1 MCCCTTKSYRHIKQ
15 FILETMEPNR
25 WAAQSIKVSY
35 NRLNATWNIE
45 GSSVDSYSLKATT
58 TFGTKRKNFYEILRC
73 SLNLQAVKVVDY
85 IEDVDGKKKA
95 VPNVKE
101 TRLAQDKQQQ
111 IETTFKDWIYRDPVR
126 RRRLV
131 DYYNTHYNNLRPR
144 EYDGSFLRFPG
155 MSPEISLR
163 PHQRNVVARILFGG
177 NTLVA
182 HSVGAGKTMVM
193 GAAAMEKKRLGL
205 CNKTLIIVPNH
216 LTEQMGSELLSL
228 YPNAN
233 ILVATKRD
241 FEKDRRKLFCS
252 RIATG
257 NYDIVIMGHSQFS
270 RIPLSIERQQKFLQ
284 DEIERYTQEI
294 ASAKKEKSGQDLSVK
309 QMEATKKR
317 LQSHLEEL
325 MDSPKDDVVTF
336 EQLGVDSLMVDE
348 AHEFKNLA
356 VTTKMQNVAGI
367 STSESQKATDLLMKC
382 QYLDEITG
390 GRGLVFCTGTPI
402 SNSPVELYT
411 MMRYLQASTLRAHDL
426 LSFDAWAAN
435 FGQTTTSI
443 ELAPEGTGYRSKT
456 RFSRFFNLPELI
468 SMWKLATDVQTSD
481 MLNLQVPDLE
491 GGKATAVMCPPTELQ
506 KESIQALGERAEKV
520 RAGNVDPHTD
530 NMLKITTDG
539 RKLALDQRLLNP
551 LLPDVPENK
560 ATACASKVFEI
571 WQNTMATQSTQL
583 IFSDLATPSTG
594 EWNVYDDI
602 RDKLIAKG
610 IPKEQIAFIHD
621 ANTDAKKATLF
632 AKVRAGKVRILM
644 GSTQKMGAGTNVQT
658 KLIALH
664 HLDVPWRPSD
674 IEQREGRI
682 LRQGNENP
690 SVQIYRYATEGSFDA
705 YSWQLIE
712 NKQKF
717 ISQIMTSK
725 SPARSC
731 QDLDEVALSYAEIKA
746 LCAGNPL
753 IKEKMELDNE
763 VARLSTLRSSHMS
776 QIFELQDKIAI
787 GYPASIQKVEE
798 SLDAVSKDIDVYR
811 ANSRF
816 NPDGS
821 EKFSAIVM
829 GTTYTERK
837 AADAALRDALQ
848 GATAGDVIIG
858 QYRGFN
864 IHAYYDAKAV
874 SFMGYLQG
882 EQKYNFEFNPKEN
895 FSSFRHLLEKLSDT
909 QALDQE
915 RFTIL
920 NKNLEDAKE
929 AVNQPFAYEKEFQ
942 TKLARLNELNTILAT
957 AVIELL
963 NRQPLAVRDVKAG
976 HGQHGDAHFM
986 EPEEVKR
993 VYQEIQQ
1000 GHETQ
1005 PAMLVGA
1012 SKSTWLVDT
1021 SDQSVLMVAPPGA
1034 GKSTSLYIPTI
1045 TYNAR
1050 VNLRT
1055 HDAQGIGQGAS
1066 MVLVSVKDDL
1076 YTITGAELKKCG
1088 YRVLKLDLRNV
1099 FCSCHFNLLYRV
1111 NIEIDAWRKEQDA
1124 KQRAVHYATA
1134 ERYAKVIASAI
1145 IGNTGSV
1152 NSGDSSEYFNETA
1165 RGLITGLVLLVSQ
1178 YGHDGERH
1186 IVSVFN
1192 LIVELAGADN
1202 PEKGNTVQKS
1212 RLAAMLEGVTDRRIK
1227 GYISTTTSA
1236 DIRTTL
1242 NIVSSAL
1249 SKLLKFVDAELEQL
1263 ICTHDNDL
1271 DAEQFIERPTA
1282 IFLIAPDENET
1293 RHFLASLFVRFL
1305 TDDLIALAERQG
1317 GHCPRP
1323 FYYFLD
1329 EFGNFPA
1336 IPGVTSLFS
1345 AIRSR
1350 GGRILVAVQSYSQF
1364 LLKYDKNVTEII
1376 KDNCQILLNTF
1387 VSPSAQDT
1395 ATSISKMLGDETIL
1409 TGSSSRSDGKTTS
1422 SHQLM
1427 GRPLMSPA
1435 QMVRIQRDTWIV
1447 EKAGYAPMKTHL
1459 EGYWKYLSL
1468 APQEQDS
1475 TGENDYL
1482 EIKLLST
1489 ESLRQALGSAPA
1501 RPHAPS
1507 AATRE
1512 PRRKLGASRREAA
1525 ALYPGKFNP

>member
-1 MCCCTTKSYRHIKQ
+1 M
-15 FILETMEPNR
+15 
-25 WAAQSIKVSY
+25 
-35 NRLNATWNIE
+35 
-45 GSSVDSYSLKATT
+45 
-58 TFGTKRKNFYEILRC
+58 KR
-73 SLNLQAVKVVDY
+73 
-85 IEDVDGKKKA
+85 G
-95 VPNVKE
+95 
-101 TRLAQDKQQQ
+101 
-111 IETTFKDWIYRDPVR
+111 
-126 RRRLV
+126 
-131 DYYNTHYNNLRPR
+131 LRP
-144 EYDGSFLRFPG
+144 L
-155 MSPEISLR
+155 
-163 PHQRNVVARILFGG
+163 
-177 NTLVA
+177 
-182 HSVGAGKTMVM
+182 
-193 GAAAMEKKRLGL
+193 
-205 CNKTLIIVPNH
+205 
-216 LTEQMGSELLSL
+216 LT
-228 YPNAN
+228 
-233 ILVATKRD
+233 
-241 FEKDRRKLFCS
+241 
-252 RIATG
+252 
-257 NYDIVIMGHSQFS
+257 IVIV
-270 RIPLSIERQQKFLQ
+270 
-284 DEIERYTQEI
+284 Y
-294 ASAKKEKSGQDLSVK
+294 A
-309 QMEATKKR
+309 
-317 LQSHLEEL
+317 
-325 MDSPKDDVVTF
+325 
-336 EQLGVDSLMVDE
+336 
-348 AHEFKNLA
+348 
-356 VTTKMQNVAGI
+356 
-367 STSESQKATDLLMKC
+367 
-382 QYLDEITG
+382 
-390 GRGLVFCTGTPI
+390 
-402 SNSPVELYT
+402 
-411 MMRYLQASTLRAHDL
+411 
-426 LSFDAWAAN
+426 
-435 FGQTTTSI
+435 
-443 ELAPEGTGYRSKT
+443 
-456 RFSRFFNLPELI
+456 
-468 SMWKLATDVQTSD
+468 LATA
-481 MLNLQVPDLE
+481 LQ
-491 GGKATAVMCPPTELQ
+491 
-506 KESIQALGERAEKV
+506 
-520 RAGNVDPHTD
+520 
-530 NMLKITTDG
+530 
-539 RKLALDQRLLNP
+539 
-551 LLPDVPENK
+551 
-560 ATACASKVFEI
+560 
-571 WQNTMATQSTQL
+571 
-583 IFSDLATPSTG
+583 
-594 EWNVYDDI
+594 
-602 RDKLIAKG
+602 
-610 IPKEQIAFIHD
+610 
-621 ANTDAKKATLF
+621 
-632 AKVRAGKVRILM
+632 
-644 GSTQKMGAGTNVQT
+644 MGAGYAPGDGLLVLA
-658 KLIALH
+658 KLL
-664 HLDVPWRPSD
+664 
-674 IEQREGRI
+674 
-682 LRQGNENP
+682 
-690 SVQIYRYATEGSFDA
+690 
-705 YSWQLIE
+705 
-712 NKQKF
+712 
-717 ISQIMTSK
+717 
-725 SPARSC
+725 
-731 QDLDEVALSYAEIKA
+731 
-746 LCAGNPL
+746 
-753 IKEKMELDNE
+753 
-763 VARLSTLRSSHMS
+763 
-776 QIFELQDKIAI
+776 
-787 GYPASIQKVEE
+787 
-798 SLDAVSKDIDVYR
+798 
-811 ANSRF
+811 
-816 NPDGS
+816 
-821 EKFSAIVM
+821 
-829 GTTYTERK
+829 
-837 AADAALRDALQ
+837 AALLAAAL
-848 GATAGDVIIG
+848 VE
-858 QYRGFN
+858 
-864 IHAYYDAKAV
+864 
-874 SFMGYLQG
+874 M
-882 EQKYNFEFNPKEN
+882 YN
-895 FSSFRHLLEKLSDT
+895 R
-909 QALDQE
+909 A
-915 RFTIL
+915 
-920 NKNLEDAKE
+920 
-929 AVNQPFAYEKEFQ
+929 
-942 TKLARLNELNTILAT
+942 
-957 AVIELL
+957 
-963 NRQPLAVRDVKAG
+963 PLAVKDVQAG

-993 VYQEIQQ
+993 VYHEVQQ
-1000 GHETQ
+1000 GNETQ

-1045 TYNAR
+1045 AYNAR

-1076 YTITGAELKKCG
+1076 YTITSAELKKCG

-1178 YGHDGERH
+1178 YGQDGERH

-1468 APQEQDS
+1468 APQEQDTTS
-1475 TGENDYL
+1475 ENDYL

>member
-1 MCCCTTKSYRHIKQ
+1 
-15 FILETMEPNR
+15 
-25 WAAQSIKVSY
+25 
-35 NRLNATWNIE
+35 
-45 GSSVDSYSLKATT
+45 
-58 TFGTKRKNFYEILRC
+58 
-73 SLNLQAVKVVDY
+73 
-85 IEDVDGKKKA
+85 
-95 VPNVKE
+95 
-101 TRLAQDKQQQ
+101 
-111 IETTFKDWIYRDPVR
+111 
-126 RRRLV
+126 
-131 DYYNTHYNNLRPR
+131 
-144 EYDGSFLRFPG
+144 
-155 MSPEISLR
+155 
-163 PHQRNVVARILFGG
+163 
-177 NTLVA
+177 
-182 HSVGAGKTMVM
+182 
-193 GAAAMEKKRLGL
+193 
-205 CNKTLIIVPNH
+205 
-216 LTEQMGSELLSL
+216 
-228 YPNAN
+228 
-233 ILVATKRD
+233 
-241 FEKDRRKLFCS
+241 
-252 RIATG
+252 
-257 NYDIVIMGHSQFS
+257 
-270 RIPLSIERQQKFLQ
+270 
-284 DEIERYTQEI
+284 
-294 ASAKKEKSGQDLSVK
+294 
-309 QMEATKKR
+309 
-317 LQSHLEEL
+317 
-325 MDSPKDDVVTF
+325 
-336 EQLGVDSLMVDE
+336 
-348 AHEFKNLA
+348 
-356 VTTKMQNVAGI
+356 
-367 STSESQKATDLLMKC
+367 
-382 QYLDEITG
+382 
-390 GRGLVFCTGTPI
+390 
-402 SNSPVELYT
+402 
-411 MMRYLQASTLRAHDL
+411 
-426 LSFDAWAAN
+426 
-435 FGQTTTSI
+435 
-443 ELAPEGTGYRSKT
+443 
-456 RFSRFFNLPELI
+456 
-468 SMWKLATDVQTSD
+468 
-481 MLNLQVPDLE
+481 
-491 GGKATAVMCPPTELQ
+491 
-506 KESIQALGERAEKV
+506 
-520 RAGNVDPHTD
+520 
-530 NMLKITTDG
+530 
-539 RKLALDQRLLNP
+539 
-551 LLPDVPENK
+551 
-560 ATACASKVFEI
+560 
-571 WQNTMATQSTQL
+571 
-583 IFSDLATPSTG
+583 
-594 EWNVYDDI
+594 
-602 RDKLIAKG
+602 
-610 IPKEQIAFIHD
+610 
-621 ANTDAKKATLF
+621 
-632 AKVRAGKVRILM
+632 
-644 GSTQKMGAGTNVQT
+644 
-658 KLIALH
+658 
-664 HLDVPWRPSD
+664 
-674 IEQREGRI
+674 
-682 LRQGNENP
+682 
-690 SVQIYRYATEGSFDA
+690 
-705 YSWQLIE
+705 
-712 NKQKF
+712 
-717 ISQIMTSK
+717 
-725 SPARSC
+725 
-731 QDLDEVALSYAEIKA
+731 
-746 LCAGNPL
+746 
-753 IKEKMELDNE
+753 
-763 VARLSTLRSSHMS
+763 
-776 QIFELQDKIAI
+776 
-787 GYPASIQKVEE
+787 
-798 SLDAVSKDIDVYR
+798 
-811 ANSRF
+811 
-816 NPDGS
+816 
-821 EKFSAIVM
+821 
-829 GTTYTERK
+829 
-837 AADAALRDALQ
+837 
-848 GATAGDVIIG
+848 
-858 QYRGFN
+858 
-864 IHAYYDAKAV
+864 
-874 SFMGYLQG
+874 
-882 EQKYNFEFNPKEN
+882 
-895 FSSFRHLLEKLSDT
+895 
-909 QALDQE
+909 
-915 RFTIL
+915 
-920 NKNLEDAKE
+920 
-929 AVNQPFAYEKEFQ
+929 
-942 TKLARLNELNTILAT
+942 
-957 AVIELL
+957 
-963 NRQPLAVRDVKAG
+963 
-976 HGQHGDAHFM
+976 
-986 EPEEVKR
+986 
-993 VYQEIQQ
+993 
-1000 GHETQ
+1000 
-1005 PAMLVGA
+1005 MLVGA

-1076 YTITGAELKKCG
+1076 YTITSAELKKCG

-1178 YGHDGERH
+1178 YGQDGERH

-1242 NIVSSAL
+1242 NIISSAL

-1323 FYYFLD
+1323 FFYFLD

-1468 APQEQDS
+1468 APQEQDT

-1489 ESLRQALGSAPA
+1489 DSLRHALGSSLAPA
-1501 RPHAPS
+1501 QTPP

>member
-1 MCCCTTKSYRHIKQ
+1 M
-15 FILETMEPNR
+15 
-25 WAAQSIKVSY
+25 
-35 NRLNATWNIE
+35 
-45 GSSVDSYSLKATT
+45 
-58 TFGTKRKNFYEILRC
+58 LR
-73 SLNLQAVKVVDY
+73 V
-85 IEDVDGKKKA
+85 
-95 VPNVKE
+95 
-101 TRLAQDKQQQ
+101 
-111 IETTFKDWIYRDPVR
+111 
-126 RRRLV
+126 
-131 DYYNTHYNNLRPR
+131 
-144 EYDGSFLRFPG
+144 
-155 MSPEISLR
+155 
-163 PHQRNVVARILFGG
+163 
-177 NTLVA
+177 
-182 HSVGAGKTMVM
+182 
-193 GAAAMEKKRLGL
+193 
-205 CNKTLIIVPNH
+205 
-216 LTEQMGSELLSL
+216 
-228 YPNAN
+228 
-233 ILVATKRD
+233 
-241 FEKDRRKLFCS
+241 
-252 RIATG
+252 
-257 NYDIVIMGHSQFS
+257 
-270 RIPLSIERQQKFLQ
+270 
-284 DEIERYTQEI
+284 
-294 ASAKKEKSGQDLSVK
+294 
-309 QMEATKKR
+309 
-317 LQSHLEEL
+317 
-325 MDSPKDDVVTF
+325 
-336 EQLGVDSLMVDE
+336 
-348 AHEFKNLA
+348 
-356 VTTKMQNVAGI
+356 
-367 STSESQKATDLLMKC
+367 
-382 QYLDEITG
+382 
-390 GRGLVFCTGTPI
+390 
-402 SNSPVELYT
+402 
-411 MMRYLQASTLRAHDL
+411 
-426 LSFDAWAAN
+426 
-435 FGQTTTSI
+435 
-443 ELAPEGTGYRSKT
+443 
-456 RFSRFFNLPELI
+456 
-468 SMWKLATDVQTSD
+468 
-481 MLNLQVPDLE
+481 
-491 GGKATAVMCPPTELQ
+491 
-506 KESIQALGERAEKV
+506 
-520 RAGNVDPHTD
+520 
-530 NMLKITTDG
+530 TTDG
-539 RKLALDQRLLNP
+539 RKLALDQRLMNP

-560 ATACASKVFEI
+560 ATACVEKVFEI
-571 WQNTMATQSTQL
+571 WKNTAEAQSTQL
-583 IFSDLATPSTG
+583 IFSDLATPGTG
-594 EWNVYDDI
+594 EWNIYDDI
-602 RDKLIAKG
+602 RNKLIARG
-610 IPKEQIAFIHD
+610 IPKEQIAYIHD

-632 AKVRAGKVRILM
+632 AKMRAGKVRILM
-644 GSTQKMGAGTNVQT
+644 GSTKKMGAGTNVQT

-690 SVQIYRYATEGSFDA
+690 TVQIYRYATEGSFDA

-712 NKQKF
+712 QKQKF

-731 QDLDEVALSYAEIKA
+731 QDLDEIALSYAEIKA

-787 GYPASIQKVEE
+787 GYPA
-798 SLDAVSKDIDVYR
+798 
-811 ANSRF
+811 
-816 NPDGS
+816 
-821 EKFSAIVM
+821 
-829 GTTYTERK
+829 
-837 AADAALRDALQ
+837 
-848 GATAGDVIIG
+848 
-858 QYRGFN
+858 
-864 IHAYYDAKAV
+864 
-874 SFMGYLQG
+874 
-882 EQKYNFEFNPKEN
+882 
-895 FSSFRHLLEKLSDT
+895 
-909 QALDQE
+909 
-915 RFTIL
+915 
-920 NKNLEDAKE
+920 
-929 AVNQPFAYEKEFQ
+929 
-942 TKLARLNELNTILAT
+942 
-957 AVIELL
+957 
-963 NRQPLAVRDVKAG
+963 
-976 HGQHGDAHFM
+976 
-986 EPEEVKR
+986 
-993 VYQEIQQ
+993 
-1000 GHETQ
+1000 
-1005 PAMLVGA
+1005 
-1012 SKSTWLVDT
+1012 
-1021 SDQSVLMVAPPGA
+1021 
-1034 GKSTSLYIPTI
+1034 
-1045 TYNAR
+1045 
-1050 VNLRT
+1050 
-1055 HDAQGIGQGAS
+1055 
-1066 MVLVSVKDDL
+1066 
-1076 YTITGAELKKCG
+1076 
-1088 YRVLKLDLRNV
+1088 
-1099 FCSCHFNLLYRV
+1099 
-1111 NIEIDAWRKEQDA
+1111 
-1124 KQRAVHYATA
+1124 
-1134 ERYAKVIASAI
+1134 
-1145 IGNTGSV
+1145 
-1152 NSGDSSEYFNETA
+1152 

-1178 YGHDGERH
+1178 YGQDGERH

-1271 DAEQFIERPTA
+1271 DAERFIERPTA

-1468 APQEQDS
+1468 APQEQDT

-1482 EIKLLST
+1482 EVKLLST

-1501 RPHAPS
+1501 RPHTPP

>member
-1 MCCCTTKSYRHIKQ
+1 M
-15 FILETMEPNR
+15 
-25 WAAQSIKVSY
+25 
-35 NRLNATWNIE
+35 
-45 GSSVDSYSLKATT
+45 
-58 TFGTKRKNFYEILRC
+58 
-73 SLNLQAVKVVDY
+73 
-85 IEDVDGKKKA
+85 
-95 VPNVKE
+95 
-101 TRLAQDKQQQ
+101 
-111 IETTFKDWIYRDPVR
+111 
-126 RRRLV
+126 
-131 DYYNTHYNNLRPR
+131 
-144 EYDGSFLRFPG
+144 
-155 MSPEISLR
+155 
-163 PHQRNVVARILFGG
+163 
-177 NTLVA
+177 
-182 HSVGAGKTMVM
+182 
-193 GAAAMEKKRLGL
+193 KRLFRPLLVLVIGYAL
-205 CNKTLIIVPNH
+205 
-216 LTEQMGSELLSL
+216 LTGFQL
-228 YPNAN
+228 
-233 ILVATKRD
+233 
-241 FEKDRRKLFCS
+241 
-252 RIATG
+252 
-257 NYDIVIMGHSQFS
+257 
-270 RIPLSIERQQKFLQ
+270 FLQ
-284 DEIERYTQEI
+284 IPMDW
-294 ASAKKEKSGQDLSVK
+294 
-309 QMEATKKR
+309 R
-317 LQSHLEEL
+317 L
-325 MDSPKDDVVTF
+325 
-336 EQLGVDSLMVDE
+336 
-348 AHEFKNLA
+348 
-356 VTTKMQNVAGI
+356 
-367 STSESQKATDLLMKC
+367 
-382 QYLDEITG
+382 
-390 GRGLVFCTGTPI
+390 
-402 SNSPVELYT
+402 
-411 MMRYLQASTLRAHDL
+411 
-426 LSFDAWAAN
+426 
-435 FGQTTTSI
+435 
-443 ELAPEGTGYRSKT
+443 
-456 RFSRFFNLPELI
+456 
-468 SMWKLATDVQTSD
+468 
-481 MLNLQVPDLE
+481 
-491 GGKATAVMCPPTELQ
+491 
-506 KESIQALGERAEKV
+506 
-520 RAGNVDPHTD
+520 
-530 NMLKITTDG
+530 
-539 RKLALDQRLLNP
+539 
-551 LLPDVPENK
+551 
-560 ATACASKVFEI
+560 
-571 WQNTMATQSTQL
+571 
-583 IFSDLATPSTG
+583 
-594 EWNVYDDI
+594 
-602 RDKLIAKG
+602 
-610 IPKEQIAFIHD
+610 
-621 ANTDAKKATLF
+621 
-632 AKVRAGKVRILM
+632 
-644 GSTQKMGAGTNVQT
+644 
-658 KLIALH
+658 
-664 HLDVPWRPSD
+664 
-674 IEQREGRI
+674 
-682 LRQGNENP
+682 
-690 SVQIYRYATEGSFDA
+690 
-705 YSWQLIE
+705 
-712 NKQKF
+712 
-717 ISQIMTSK
+717 
-725 SPARSC
+725 
-731 QDLDEVALSYAEIKA
+731 
-746 LCAGNPL
+746 
-753 IKEKMELDNE
+753 
-763 VARLSTLRSSHMS
+763 
-776 QIFELQDKIAI
+776 
-787 GYPASIQKVEE
+787 
-798 SLDAVSKDIDVYR
+798 AVSK
-811 ANSRF
+811 F
-816 NPDGS
+816 
-821 EKFSAIVM
+821 
-829 GTTYTERK
+829 
-837 AADAALRDALQ
+837 
-848 GATAGDVIIG
+848 
-858 QYRGFN
+858 
-864 IHAYYDAKAV
+864 
-874 SFMGYLQG
+874 
-882 EQKYNFEFNPKEN
+882 
-895 FSSFRHLLEKLSDT
+895 LL
-909 QALDQE
+909 A
-915 RFTIL
+915 
-920 NKNLEDAKE
+920 
-929 AVNQPFAYEKEFQ
+929 
-942 TKLARLNELNTILAT
+942 ILAT

-1178 YGHDGERH
+1178 YGQDGERH

-1271 DAEQFIERPTA
+1271 DAERFIERPTA